1 MILLRT
7 PVAVALVV
15 GVVRCVAARP
25 HPLSVPGAAAQT
37 PGRPI
42 AGLRRRGVPVDALL
56 ERLGVPAAR
65 LEQWL
70 AGREP
75 APWIQREIAAALG
88 VERHELW
95 PDEGDP

>member
-1 MILLRT
+1 VKR
-7 PVAVALVV
+7 
-15 GVVRCVAARP
+15 
-25 HPLSVPGAAAQT
+25 SVLT
-37 PGRPI
+37 I
-42 AGLRRRGVPVDALL
+42 ADLRRRGVRVDALL

-70 AGREP
+70 AGRAP
-75 APWIQREIAAALG
+75 AAWIQREIAAAVG